1 MLKPAAL
8 CLALSLAAAPVWAE
22 PLNYNVV
29 SFSESAVATI
39 NKDLMTANLRIQ
51 EDGTNRQTV
60 SNTVTNRLNALTAR
74 IKTDKSLKSEL
85 VGRSV
90 YPRYNKQ
97 KIVGYTD
104 TAYIQVESKDF
115 QALNKLI
122 AASQNEAA
130 LENVDFSVSAE
141 KRSETVNNLSRQA
154 LKNFTARAQVLS
166 DALGFGGRYKI
177 VNINIQSD
185 FRSYAKTAVA
195 AAPMMARMADTQY
208 EAAAPEMNINEPGTE
223 EIVQTVNGSVQM

>member
-60 SNTVTNRLNALTAR
+60 SNTVTNRLNALNAR
-74 IKTDKSLKSEL
+74 IKADKSLKSEL

-166 DALGFGGRYKI
+166 DTLGFGGRYKI

-185 FRSYAKTAVA
+185 FRSYAKTA
-195 AAPMMARMADTQY
+195 AAPMMARGIGGMQA
-208 EAAAPEMNINEPGTE
+208 EAAAPEMDIAEPGTE

>member
-74 IKTDKSLKSEL
+74 IKADKSLKIEL

-104 TAYIQVESKDF
+104 IAYIQVESKDF

-130 LENVDFSVSAE
+130 L
-141 KRSETVNNLSRQA
+141 
-154 LKNFTARAQVLS
+154 
-166 DALGFGGRYKI
+166 
-177 VNINIQSD
+177 
-185 FRSYAKTAVA
+185 
-195 AAPMMARMADTQY
+195 
-208 EAAAPEMNINEPGTE
+208 
-223 EIVQTVNGSVQM
+223 